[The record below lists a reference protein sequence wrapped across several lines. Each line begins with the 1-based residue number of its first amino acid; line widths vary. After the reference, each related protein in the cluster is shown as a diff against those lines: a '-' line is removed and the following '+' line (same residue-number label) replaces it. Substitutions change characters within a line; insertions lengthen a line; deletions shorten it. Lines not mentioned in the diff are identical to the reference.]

1 MSEAKELAVHDTPA
15 YDVMS
20 VIERAASNPDVDVSK
35 MQALIDMKMQVFDKE
50 AEIAFNKAMTELR
63 KDMTPVIKNKSN
75 SQTKS
80 KYADLEAIKKAV
92 DPLLIKHGFFDSY
105 DDDFP
110 EDGVIVTTCILT
122 HEGGH
127 ARRNK
132 VRFKRD
138 NVGIQGSKNK
148 TDVHGDAS
156 AMTYGQRLSLC
167 RALGVRISEDD
178 DGNAAGN
185 VFITDAQAAKIK
197 ELLKET
203 DSNVKGF
210 LDLFGVQDVDSLPE
224 KEFRKANALLITK
237 RDGMKGEENAETA

>member
-1 MSEAKELAVHDTPA
+1 MSDIAETTDLTVHEPQA
-15 YDVMS
+15 FDVMS
-20 VIERAASNPDVDVSK
+20 VIERAASNPDVDVTK
-35 MQALIDMKMQVFDKE
+35 MQALIDMKMQVMDKE

-63 KDMTPVIKNKSN
+63 KEMEPIVKNKTN
-75 SQTKS
+75 NQTKS
-80 KYADLEAIKKAV
+80 KYANLEAIKTAV

-110 EDGVIVTTCILT
+110 EDGVIVTACILT

-167 RALGVRISEDD
+167 RALGIRIAEDD
-178 DGNAAGN
+178 DGNNAGK
-185 VFITDAQAAKIK
+185 VYMSDQQAQKIK
-197 ELLKET
+197 DMLKET
-203 DSNVKGF
+203 GKDT
-210 LDLFGVQDVDSLPE
+210 
-224 KEFRKANALLITK
+224 KEFLELFDAASVDEMMASDYRKAVALLT
-237 RDGMKGEENAETA
+237 MKKELNNADKT